1 MDAERQEKPT
11 TTAIPDDALVV
22 RQSNW
27 AWMWAIAPW
36 LVFLGVSPLIDFLT
50 FGTVP
55 AVLAIVV
62 VGGRYLSFRRT
73 AYILTDSNVIIQQ
86 GSFMGQQSVSLPY
99 SDVED
104 PVVQPSTLRTSLGY
118 AKVNLPLKDG
128 RTVLLH
134 YVPIASPLVEELRAR
149 ISS

>member
-1 MDAERQEKPT
+1 MDDERQEKTP

-27 AWMWAIAPW
+27 AWIWAIVPW

-50 FGTVP
+50 FGIVP
-55 AVLAIVV
+55 AVLAIIV
-62 VGGRYLSFRRT
+62 VGGRYLSFRKT
-73 AYILTDSNVIIQQ
+73 AYILTDNNVIIHQ

-99 SDVED
+99 EDLED

-118 AKVNLPLKDG
+118 ARVTLPLNDG
-128 RTVLLH
+128 RSVLLH

-149 ISS
+149 ISR